1 MEQMAKK
8 HVPVTDEEKQKSYYK
23 YFEQEMAQPSP
34 EAYAKMLN
42 GPLRPDQVLQFKDR
56 NRLFEPGYLEAEA
69 GWCILPDGTGYL
81 ANLTKMPGV
90 TPEMFDWF
98 FAWHGLD
105 NLRYKIWNPEDHYK
119 AETQNRVRA
128 LDPDLT

>member
-8 HVPVTDEEKQKSYYK
+8 RVPVTDEEKQKSYYK

-69 GWCILPDGTGYL
+69 GWCILPDVNRISGKSDKNARCNTGD
-81 ANLTKMPGV
+81 V
-90 TPEMFDWF
+90 
-98 FAWHGLD
+98 
-105 NLRYKIWNPEDHYK
+105 
-119 AETQNRVRA
+119 
-128 LDPDLT
+128 

>member
-8 HVPVTDEEKQKSYYK
+8 RVPVTDEEKQKSYYK

-56 NRLFEPGYLEAEA
+56 NRLFEPGYLEAETQKA
-69 GWCILPDGTGYL
+69 RPVCP
-81 ANLTKMPGV
+81 
-90 TPEMFDWF
+90 TPP
-98 FAWHGLD
+98 
-105 NLRYKIWNPEDHYK
+105 R
-119 AETQNRVRA
+119 AETLSA
-128 LDPDLT
+128 